1 MFGTH
6 RQHLSSSI
14 KHKAIGESVNNG
26 RGTTDVVTLSPI
38 YHLFYFGRSACLPFT
53 VSAKNTI
60 TGCLR
65 KWTRLALGPGSDFRV
80 FIVVVSTNSNIR
92 YIVLA
97 VEYYIAYFTI
107 TCIEISTLLSI
118 MVCKLFSDKTNT
130 RIGSLNFFYNFNC
143 DFSLHDSC
151 FVC

>member
-1 MFGTH
+1 MIGTH
-6 RQHLSSSI
+6 SQHLSSSI
-14 KHKAIGESVNNG
+14 KHKTIGESVNNG

-38 YHLFYFGRSACLPFT
+38 YHLFYFGRSARLPFS

-65 KWTRLALGPGSDFRV
+65 KWTRLAFGPGSDFRV
-80 FIVVVSTNSNIR
+80 FIVVSTNSNIR

-97 VEYYIAYFTI
+97 VEYYIAYFMV
-107 TCIEISTLLSI
+107 TCIEISTLLLM
-118 MVCKLFSDKTNT
+118 MVCKFFSDKTNT
-130 RIGSLNFFYNFNC
+130 GIEFQNFFIILIVIF
-143 DFSLHDSC
+143 LPDSC